1 MELFLGFVLLLMAG
15 AIVAL
20 FAMVGELASRV
31 PDPAATGASSTEVQ
45 PLEDA
50 RVGHSPVTWPA
61 GLEALGAADTALLL
75 VLSTVCSSCRT
86 LATQLEK
93 ERDPFPGRSWGVVVT
108 CGDLANGK
116 QFIKYHGLDRVP
128 HFVDVDADWVLAE
141 FNVQSSPVGVLVA
154 HSTVEAA
161 LMFNDVAALNTAIAR
176 TLDGHRHEEVAT

>member
-1 MELFLGFVLLLMAG
+1 MELFFGFVLLLMAG

-20 FAMVGELASRV
+20 FAMVGELGSRV
-31 PDPAATGASSTEVQ
+31 PDPAAAGASSTEVQ
-45 PLEDA
+45 PVEDA
-50 RVGHSPVTWPA
+50 RVGHSVTWPA
-61 GLEALGAADTALLL
+61 GLEALGAADTAVLL

-93 ERDPFPGRSWGVVVT
+93 QRDPFPGRSWGVVVT
-108 CGDLANGK
+108 CGDAANGK

-128 HFVDVDADWVLAE
+128 HFVDVDANWVLAE

-161 LMFNDVAALNTAIAR
+161 LMFNDAAALNTTIAR
-176 TLDGHRHEEVAT
+176 TLDGHRHEEVTT